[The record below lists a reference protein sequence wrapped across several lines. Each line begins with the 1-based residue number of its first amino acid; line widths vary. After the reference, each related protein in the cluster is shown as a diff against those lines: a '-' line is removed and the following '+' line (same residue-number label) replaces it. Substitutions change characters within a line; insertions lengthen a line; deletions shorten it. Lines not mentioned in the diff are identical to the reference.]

1 MLAVPLLQVKR
12 NRIELRPEN
21 RVALVT
27 ARMEGNH
34 EDLLTMDELPFE
46 PVEVAKRIRGIAL
59 VDHNT
64 ALQHWGRNVN
74 VVAVIDH
81 HADRRLY
88 PSAHP
93 RIVGTSASCASLV
106 GAAIVG
112 HSHRHADGRLPR
124 ELIGL
129 LLSAIAID
137 SDGLKASKSF
147 DIDRETARDLLP
159 RSFYAKWDLE
169 DLMEDLDDELG
180 AAKKDL
186 GSLSVRD
193 VRDALMI
200 GH

>member
-46 PVEVAKRIRGIAL
+46 PAEVAKRIRGIAL
-59 VDHNT
+59 VDHNA
-64 ALQHWGRNVN
+64 ALAWWGPNVR

-81 HADRRLY
+81 HVDRELY

-93 RIVGTSASCASLV
+93 RIIGTSASCASFV
-106 GAAIVG
+106 GATIVG

-137 SDGLKASKSF
+137 SDGLKERKSF
-147 DIDRETARDLLP
+147 DVDRATARDLLP
-159 RSFYAKWDLE
+159 RSFYGPRDGA
-169 DLMEDLDDELG
+169 MRELT
-180 AAKKDL
+180 
-186 GSLSVRD
+186 
-193 VRDALMI
+193 
-200 GH
+200 